1 MCLQEGKPLTGTS
14 SGFQPSNGL
23 PSLRCTPAQ
32 DMRFADSIDMNKDYP
47 SSWAEL
53 MDPTK
58 DEPGYPRLMLEN
70 RAYQTRVFRKVHL
83 EVGIRQDNIQVS
95 L

>member
-1 MCLQEGKPLTGTS
+1 
-14 SGFQPSNGL
+14 
-23 PSLRCTPAQ
+23 
-32 DMRFADSIDMNKDYP
+32 MRFADSIDMNKDYP

-95 L
+95 LRSWSGSCAGNLDGVTVLKSQSPGGD